1 MPKKKISQNLVED
14 MQENNEEL
22 SIPEEN
28 VVKNVEVES
37 EVPVPKSKKYTNFVI
52 RQKDQYAQE
61 VRNIIRNELLNFE
74 KEKQQ
79 LKLQRKQ
86 QEEELKRE
94 KENQELM
101 DTVRKL
107 RDFGLDPAQVIQE
120 TRINNQKNITQKKC
134 IFCNNAFNKNNLT
147 RHMNV
152 CLHNPDSKSHQFL
165 KSKKKLENE
174 KKEKAKKIIEEPE
187 EEIEEPEPPKP
198 VRIKPTMSYT
208 KRPQKNIEEADIW

>member
-1 MPKKKISQNLVED
+1 
-14 MQENNEEL
+14 
-22 SIPEEN
+22 
-28 VVKNVEVES
+28 
-37 EVPVPKSKKYTNFVI
+37 
-52 RQKDQYAQE
+52 
-61 VRNIIRNELLNFE
+61 LNFE